1 MKKDI
6 AIMVNYADTSDEFN
20 MEQLALIKGVVE
32 KWVEEE
38 KDQMGILDYSFE
50 YWVGSKYT
58 YDYNDYMIDNPSI
71 VCISIQVPNNE
82 IAERFRKELILFIE
96 ENKDREEIDKLG
108 IFQATDGSINSVREA
123 VVFM

>member
-1 MKKDI
+1 MRKDI

-32 KWVEEE
+32 KWVEEV

-71 VCISIQVPNNE
+71 VCISIQVPDNE
-82 IAERFRKELILFIE
+82 TAERFRKELILFIE

>member
-1 MKKDI
+1 MRKDI

-32 KWVEEE
+32 KWVEEV

-58 YDYNDYMIDNPSI
+58 YDYNDYMIDNSSI
-71 VCISIQVPNNE
+71 VCISIQVPDNE
-82 IAERFRKELILFIE
+82 TAERFRKELILFIE

-108 IFQATDGSINSVREA
+108 IFQATNGSINSVREA

>member
-1 MKKDI
+1 MRKDI

-32 KWVEEE
+32 KWVEEV

-71 VCISIQVPNNE
+71 VCISIQVPDNE
-82 IAERFRKELILFIE
+82 TAERFRKELILFIE

-108 IFQATDGSINSVREA
+108 IFQATNGSINSVREA

>member
-1 MKKDI
+1 MRKDI

-32 KWVEEE
+32 KWVEEL
-38 KDQMGILDYSFE
+38 KDQMGILDYSME

-82 IAERFRKELILFIE
+82 TAERFRKELILFIE

-108 IFQATDGSINSVREA
+108 IFQATNGSINSVREA